1 MIIHFCVSGGYS
13 YTICRMNYSV
23 PWTEEGETV
32 TVIGKAKQGE
42 CFFSAAADWQLNG
55 QYF

>member
-1 MIIHFCVSGGYS
+1 MIIHFLVSGGYS